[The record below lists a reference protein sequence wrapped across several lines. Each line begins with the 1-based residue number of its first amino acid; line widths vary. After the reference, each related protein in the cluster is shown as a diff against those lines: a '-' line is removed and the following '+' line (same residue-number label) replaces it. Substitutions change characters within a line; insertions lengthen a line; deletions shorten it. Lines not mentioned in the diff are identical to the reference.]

1 MKKVIYKVVRNEII
15 DRKVASVIQKF
26 IYETYIPT
34 STFKSNKMMKEISG
48 FGLAIGEFCPERM
61 IGLRANDM

>member
-1 MKKVIYKVVRNEII
+1 MQYWKFLRKEKMKKVIYKVVRNEII

-34 STFKSNKMMKEISG
+34 STFKGNKMMKVEISG
-48 FGLAIGEFCPERM
+48 VAIGDSV
-61 IGLRANDM
+61 LK

>member
-34 STFKSNKMMKEISG
+34 STFKGNKMMKVEISG
-48 FGLAIGEFCPERM
+48 VAIGDSV
-61 IGLRANDM
+61 LK